1 MPAITVGPHYGQSPI
16 VIMPSADGFVETFQP
31 FWFQVTHK
39 NGLGTPLGG
48 QNGTGATSRTRKA
61 DHARLEGGTLMTLTS
76 DGIWMAVY
84 SVLMVLTIL
93 SCAYFPA

>member
-1 MPAITVGPHYGQSPI
+1 MPAITVASHYGQSPI

-31 FWFQVTHK
+31 S
-39 NGLGTPLGG
+39 LGTPIGG

-61 DHARLEGGTLMTLTS
+61 DHTILEGGTLMTLTS

-84 SVLMVLTIL
+84 SVLAALTIL
-93 SCAYFPA
+93 SWAYFPA

>member
-31 FWFQVTHK
+31 FWFQEIGRTK

-48 QNGTGATSRTRKA
+48 QNGGQVQELLDILTWAASF
-61 DHARLEGGTLMTLTS
+61 EGFELRPT
-76 DGIWMAVY
+76 MASY
-84 SVLMVLTIL
+84 S
-93 SCAYFPA
+93 